1 MLGMLRIANVADVVG
16 VEDALLIQGSS
27 ETQGDTTTS
36 SSSSGGGG
44 GGGGVSEVV
53 ATLEAW
59 PSFFPSDMTSSNAK

>member
-1 MLGMLRIANVADVVG
+1 MADVVG

-27 ETQGDTTTS
+27 EAQDDTTS
-36 SSSSGGGG
+36 SSGGGGG
-44 GGGGVSEVV
+44 GGGGVSEVL